1 MDNPPVYKPLS
12 KRREVNAMW
21 RHYAQQRKD
30 LRAPLSEAEI
40 EELKIRANGVGIH
53 SPNAELRRKL
63 AEELF
68 LERAKTGKYQG
79 KPTGLS
85 PRFLRRRYKNIL
97 EEYIPMISE
106 ENGTWKVDG
115 GARGPKRNYP
125 PLDPKHMAG
134 FTSSDGTKVQE
145 VNTKGQFI
153 KITE

>member
-1 MDNPPVYKPLS
+1 
-12 KRREVNAMW
+12 MW

-40 EELKIRANGVGIH
+40 EELKILANGVGIH

-85 PRFLRRRYKNIL
+85 PRFLRRRYENML

-106 ENGTWKVDG
+106 ENGRWKVEV
-115 GARGPKRNYP
+115 ARGPKRKYP

-145 VNTKGQFI
+145 VDTKGQFI